1 MWGRFRQ
8 AAWLWRCASPPTIGC
23 LANSTFYILL
33 DIGVGVGPLLLGIV
47 QPLWGYR
54 GLFEAM
60 SLVAIVALAAYL
72 LVSRKKGA
80 MRRELEEAEKR

>member
-1 MWGRFRQ
+1 M
-8 AAWLWRCASPPTIGC
+8 
-23 LANSTFYILL
+23 
-33 DIGVGVGPLLLGIV
+33 GVGPLLLGIV

-72 LVSRKKGA
+72 LVSRKKGT
-80 MRRELEEAEKR
+80 MRRKLEEAEKR